1 MVDVERLHGQG
12 LDVLGGEELGLLKD
26 EAMKTGEVQILAAE
40 YADPQLPFAHGVLQR
55 KRMKAGPS
63 EILVTSIS
71 AARGRAVIETIF
83 SNEPIEDASHR
94 VIVPCFARGSRP
106 LGRTWNLAVCE
117 GPGCGCW
124 ITAR

>member
-1 MVDVERLHGQG
+1 MEFDADESARFYVEAVR
-12 LDVLGGEELGLLKD
+12 ELGLLKD

-94 VIVPCFARGSRP
+94 ELVAA
-106 LGRTWNLAVCE
+106 LLDAVRE
-117 GPGCGCW
+117 TEKAGEE
-124 ITAR
+124 R